1 MRECIRNQR
10 GYALIWLLVFISLLT
25 FAWVSS
31 MDTTQAVTE
40 GDIDVQRGLEQAVKA
55 AAMMVTA
62 DSQASG
68 KPRIHTSNALTA
80 FKTTL
85 AANLGLD
92 KDTLTPLQGSAMKDA
107 PSFTLVVYNGD
118 NAFSAS
124 GAWQAHKYAF
134 LDGVITDMPLSAS
147 GFPKNF
153 GVTSNDVF
161 PGGGGSISYALDMPG
176 CVAVINTSVKKI
188 MGRTPLSPVRS
199 ATAKIVCPAGT
210 CGI

>member
-1 MRECIRNQR
+1 
-10 GYALIWLLVFISLLT
+10 
-25 FAWVSS
+25 

-92 KDTLTPLQGSAMKDA
+92 KDTLTPLHGSAMKDA
-107 PSFTLVVYNGD
+107 PSFTLMVYNGD

-124 GAWQAHKYAF
+124 GARQAHKYAF
-134 LDGVITDMPLSAS
+134 SDGVLITDMSLPAS
-147 GFPKNF
+147 GFPEKF
-153 GVTSNDVF
+153 GVTSNNIF
-161 PGGGGSISYALDMPG
+161 TGGGGSISYTLDMPG